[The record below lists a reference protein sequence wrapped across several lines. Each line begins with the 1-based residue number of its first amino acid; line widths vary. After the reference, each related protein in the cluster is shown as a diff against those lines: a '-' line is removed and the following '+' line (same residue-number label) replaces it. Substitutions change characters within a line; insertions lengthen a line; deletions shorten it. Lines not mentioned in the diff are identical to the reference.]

1 MNITTITDTI
11 KVYLPTAETYP
22 VLEGNGKVLFRYD
35 GCQYVTDGYTVTE
48 IMDDPEFPEVD
59 IDMDFEEALD
69 FIAGL

>member
-1 MNITTITDTI
+1 MNTTTITDTI
-11 KVYLPTAETYP
+11 KVYLPTAEIYLFLGG
-22 VLEGNGKVLFRYD
+22 VDKVLFRYD

>member
-22 VLEGNGKVLFRYD
+22 ILNEADKILFRYD
-35 GCQYVTDGYTVTE
+35 GCKYVPDGYTVTE